1 MKFNTREL
9 VLLAV
14 FGALWGASEILLG
27 SVLHNLKMP
36 FNGVILAGIG
46 LAVAMIARI
55 FVPRKGATLFVGV
68 IATILKLFSVGSVV
82 VGPMIGILVEAL
94 LAEMVLSAY
103 PQPSRGAF
111 MLAGSAGVLWTLV
124 QPFATGLLLFGR
136 NLVDIWAGVI
146 QEGNRLLGME
156 ASGVGIVLGILLLLI
171 AIRIAVGCLSG
182 WVAWDV
188 GKLLKA
194 RTA

>member
-27 SVLHNLKMP
+27 SVLHNLKVP

-94 LAEMVLSAY
+94 LAETVLSAY

-156 ASGVGIVLGILLLLI
+156 ASGVGIVLGILLLFI
-171 AIRIAVGCLSG
+171 AVRIAVGCLSG

-188 GKLLKA
+188 GKLLKS

>member
-27 SVLHNLKMP
+27 SVLHNLKLP

-94 LAEMVLSAY
+94 LAETVLSAY

-171 AIRIAVGCLSG
+171 AVRIAVGCLSG

-188 GKLLKA
+188 GKLLKS

>member
-27 SVLHNLKMP
+27 SVLHNLKVP

-94 LAEMVLSAY
+94 LAETVLSAY

-111 MLAGSAGVLWTLV
+111 MLAGSAGVVWTLV

-171 AIRIAVGCLSG
+171 AVRIAVGCLSG

-188 GKLLKA
+188 GKLLKS

>member
-55 FVPRKGATLFVGV
+55 FVPRMGATLFVGV

-103 PQPSRGAF
+103 PQPTRGAF

-171 AIRIAVGCLSG
+171 AVRIAVGCLSG

-188 GKLLKA
+188 GKLLKS

>member
-27 SVLHNLKMP
+27 SVLHNLKVP

-94 LAEMVLSAY
+94 LAETVLSAY

-171 AIRIAVGCLSG
+171 AVRIAVGCLSG

-188 GKLLKA
+188 GKLLKS